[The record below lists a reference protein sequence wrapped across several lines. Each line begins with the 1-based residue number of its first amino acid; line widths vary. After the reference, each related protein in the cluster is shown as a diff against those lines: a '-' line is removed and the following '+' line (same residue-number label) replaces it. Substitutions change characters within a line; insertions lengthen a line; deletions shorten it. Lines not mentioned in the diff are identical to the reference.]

1 MFKWFLKRGNQSET
15 VDPEPAISRKSAIRS
30 ELATR
35 ASIANKLR
43 NYNADED
50 TTISKFTLADD
61 EAERKHE
68 MKLAQ
73 AKTRDAWGQANPRE
87 TGKWNKEDRRTRV
100 RVRTNSGGPR

>member
-1 MFKWFLKRGNQSET
+1 MFKWFLKRWNQSET
-15 VDPEPAISRKSAIRS
+15 VDPEPAIRRKSTIRS
-30 ELATR
+30 ELSMR

-68 MKLAQ
+68 MKLTQ
-73 AKTRDAWGQANPRE
+73 VKTRDAWGQANPRE

-100 RVRTNSGGPR
+100 KNK